1 MTALV
6 SVETI
11 LLVLMLV
18 LVAGLLRSHAEI
30 LRRLETGGHGSA
42 SEQIPRAPIRG
53 EAAPA
58 FDVAGT
64 SLDKH
69 EVALAVTEVAH
80 DTLLAFLSSGC
91 LTCKGFWD
99 ELGRGVDVPGDARLV
114 VVTRDG
120 SHESPSKLRGLA
132 APDLTVVMSSA
143 SWDEYEVPMSPY
155 FVYVDGASGKVAGE
169 GSAQTWGQVASLVR
183 DALVDRSDPPGAGD
197 RRGRAE
203 HELAAAGIGP
213 DHVSLYEA
221 DDPSVQRRLGVI
233 P

>member
-6 SVETI
+6 SIETI
-11 LLVLMLV
+11 LLILMLV

-30 LRRLETGGHGSA
+30 LRRLETGGHQSA

-53 EAAPA
+53 EAPA

-69 EVALAVTEVAH
+69 EVALAVTDVAH

-99 ELGRGVDVPGDARLV
+99 ELGRGVEVPGNARLI

-143 SWDEYEVPMSPY
+143 AWDEYEVPMSPY

-183 DALVDRSDPPGAGD
+183 DALVDRSDLPTAGD

-203 HELAAAGIGP
+203 HELAAAGIRP
-213 DHVSLYEA
+213 DHASLYEA
-221 DDPSVQRRLGVI
+221 DDPSIERRLDVLL
-233 P
+233 